1 MWMTHFHYDI
11 VNAKMNYINGHA
23 DLNNAEKG
31 KITVFQKITLIPT
44 NVKLPSVH
52 CSHRSTRDVTHETF
66 TINMSCT
73 EHNNKKKT
81 YKHKIILLCHI
92 IAEGAVHYKKTLLH
106 HSHFFLYKHTTHRFN
121 VASNEM
127 CNNPYQRNRLLSK
140 THLKIDS
147 FT

>member
-73 EHNNKKKT
+73 EHNNKKK
-81 YKHKIILLCHI
+81 
-92 IAEGAVHYKKTLLH
+92 
-106 HSHFFLYKHTTHRFN
+106 N
-121 VASNEM
+121 VQTQ
-127 CNNPYQRNRLLSK
+127 NNSPVPYHCRGCSAL
-140 THLKIDS
+140 
-147 FT
+147 